1 MIIWFADMFAHPP
14 RVMKKNTHIT
24 NNTGK
29 KTETFLAFP
38 LSIGVTLPGVEYFKQ
53 LPIISGTKISFE
65 ETGSNRCLN
74 MVMIGPAYSP
84 ILDVRCSLPLN
95 I

>member
-1 MIIWFADMFAHPP
+1 MVCRHVCTSPKGNEGKM
-14 RVMKKNTHIT
+14 HIT

-29 KTETFLAFP
+29 KAETSLAFP

-53 LPIISGTKISFE
+53 LPIISGTEISFE